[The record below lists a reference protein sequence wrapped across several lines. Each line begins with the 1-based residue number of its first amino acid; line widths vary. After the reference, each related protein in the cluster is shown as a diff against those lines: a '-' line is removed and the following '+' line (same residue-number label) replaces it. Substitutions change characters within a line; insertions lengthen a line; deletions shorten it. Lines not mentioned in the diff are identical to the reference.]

1 MKRTPAYPRRE
12 RTQYYGCLTLQIED
26 DNDLYFDI
34 RKEKVVSSD
43 SDFSDIKLPV
53 IEITKHR
60 RKWLRKCLRPN
71 RKMANQVKSKY
82 ARTRMRYDNIQKANF
97 KSQLENKQQLVNKS
111 HNSRLNTL
119 TAMI

>member
-12 RTQYYGCLTLQIED
+12 RTQYYGCLTLQIDD

-60 RKWLRKCLRPN
+60 RKWLRKRVRPIK
-71 RKMANQVKSKY
+71 KMANQLKSKY
-82 ARTRMRYDNIQKANF
+82 ARTRMRYDNIQPEAL
-97 KSQLENKQQLVNKS
+97 KSPYRSPGYKKNQLVLCKNYV
-111 HNSRLNTL
+111 LQW
-119 TAMI
+119 

>member
-12 RTQYYGCLTLQIED
+12 RTQYYGCLTLQIDD

-53 IEITKHR
+53 IEINMIIYK
-60 RKWLRKCLRPN
+60 
-71 RKMANQVKSKY
+71 
-82 ARTRMRYDNIQKANF
+82 
-97 KSQLENKQQLVNKS
+97 KQISRVNLKINNNWS
-111 HNSRLNTL
+111 TNHITVD
-119 TAMI
+119 